1 MYITKF
7 HPTWITYRNQEFF
20 LMENIFYLNLKTKKK
35 YKDKIQKNKEV
46 PKVHST
52 KKKIRMLLI

>member
-35 YKDKIQKNKEV
+35 
-46 PKVHST
+46 ST
-52 KKKIRMLLI
+52 KTRLKKTKRYQKYTPPKKN